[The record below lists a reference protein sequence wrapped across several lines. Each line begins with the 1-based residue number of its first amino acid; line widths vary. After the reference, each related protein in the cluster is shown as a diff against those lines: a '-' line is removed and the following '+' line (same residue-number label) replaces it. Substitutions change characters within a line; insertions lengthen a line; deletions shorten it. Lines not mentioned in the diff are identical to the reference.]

1 MSPSSATDIEAT
13 CRDEYQVLVATRSVF
28 FTDSLAPY
36 LAMID
41 LCPVS
46 VWHRRT
52 LHRMERDTE
61 GINHSS
67 LA

>member
-1 MSPSSATDIEAT
+1 MSIRCLSLHVVS
-13 CRDEYQVLVATRSVF
+13 F
-28 FTDSLAPY
+28 FVEPLAPC